1 MRDSRPQPLD
11 TVLSETSLS
20 DSYIPKQQFKNSAAV
35 EKNPLQAIQQH
46 AIALLKL
53 NRAVLSLLPVPLRP
67 WCRIANYR
75 KQILVL
81 EAGNA
86 SWKNRLYYE
95 IPNLLSTLRSEILPS
110 LSSID
115 IRINPS
121 LMVKS
126 INNGQNG
133 EKTSTER
140 LSNDNQNLPMRQLS
154 HESAETLMILA
165 ERCPEKLKK
174 KLEQLAALAGES
186 TRTAKLK
193 R

>member
-1 MRDSRPQPLD
+1 MRDSRPQSL
-11 TVLSETSLS
+11 ETLFE
-20 DSYIPKQQFKNSAAV
+20 DAAIV
-35 EKNPLQAIQQH
+35 GKSPLQAIQQH

-53 NRAVLSLLPVPLRP
+53 NRAVLSLLPAQLHP
-67 WCRIANYR
+67 WCRVANYR

-86 SWKNRLYYE
+86 SWMTRLRYE
-95 IPNLLSTLRSEILPS
+95 IPVLLSALRSEILPS

-126 INNGQNG
+126 DNNAQSFS
-133 EKTSTER
+133 KS
-140 LSNDNQNLPMRQLS
+140 LIKASDNDNQDLPKRQLT
-154 HESAETLMILA
+154 HESAKALMSLA
-165 ERCPEKLKK
+165 ERSPEKLKR
-174 KLEQLAALAGES
+174 KLEQLAALAGEGTS
-186 TRTAKLK
+186 TAKKK